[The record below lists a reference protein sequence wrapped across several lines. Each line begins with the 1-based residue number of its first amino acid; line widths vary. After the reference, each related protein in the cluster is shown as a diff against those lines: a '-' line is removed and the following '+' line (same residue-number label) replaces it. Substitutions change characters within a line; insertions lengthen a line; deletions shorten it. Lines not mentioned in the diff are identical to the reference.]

1 MAGLTGLFRRGAT
14 YYMRVVLPVDHPLRA
29 ERPTGRVV
37 VSLGVSGYREAM
49 VRGVVKRAE
58 IIAGSTI
65 ESVRPPSPRH
75 TTRQPSIAPL
85 RLRDLH
91 KRWVAAKAVSEDSSR
106 ACLRAVGL
114 FEQSV
119 GDVPLHK
126 ITRGMGDEFRA
137 WLQKQPTSSK
147 TARDRIVWIKGLLN
161 YATDDLELLT
171 RNPWRGLDIKART
184 ESPRQPWTERLLDQ
198 LFRDPIWSHGAIP
211 TNAMAGGH
219 AAYWIPILGL
229 YTGARCSELCQLHA
243 EDIVQDG
250 AVWLLRITDAAP
262 GQQIK
267 SRAARRMVPLHDE
280 VIRLGF
286 LEYWQSQKGP
296 SMWPLL
302 KQRAGKPGGYFSQ
315 YFAKVRFR
323 TGITNAVDFHSFR
336 HTVRT
341 NLLAGGVPESLIDR
355 ILGHEIT
362 GSTGAKVYSHPASEV
377 LRDAV
382 NRLPTRTAHLM
393 RRHSTQLKLN
403 REVGTVQQASAH
415 AEART

>member
-49 VRGVVKRAE
+49 ARGVAKRAE
-58 IIAGSTI
+58 IIAGSAI
-65 ESVRPPSPRH
+65 ESVRCSPPRQA
-75 TTRQPSIAPL
+75 TRQPSVPL
-85 RLRDLH
+85 IRLRDLH
-91 KRWVAAKAVSEDSSR
+91 QRWVAAKAVSEDSSR

-119 GDVPLHK
+119 GDVPLQK

-147 TARDRIVWIKGLLN
+147 TARDRLVWIKGLMN
-161 YATDDLELLT
+161 YATDDLELLQ
-171 RNPWRGLDIKART
+171 RNPWRGLDIRAHT
-184 ESPRQPWTERLLDQ
+184 ESPRQPWTEQSLDQ
-198 LFRDPIWSHGAIP
+198 LFRDPIWSHGDIP
-211 TNAMAGGH
+211 TIAMAGGH

-229 YTGARCSELCQLHA
+229 YTGARCSELCQLHV
-243 EDIVQDG
+243 EDVIQDG
-250 AVWLLRITDAAP
+250 EVWLLRITDGAP

-267 SRAARRMVPLHDE
+267 SRAGRRMVPLHRE

-296 SMWPLL
+296 SIWPRL
-302 KQRAGKPGGYFSQ
+302 KRRAGKPGGYFSQ
-315 YFAKVRFR
+315 YFGRVRLR
-323 TGITNAVDFHSFR
+323 AGITGAVDFHSFR

-341 NLLAGGVPESLIDR
+341 NLLATGAPESLIDR
-355 ILGHEIT
+355 ILGHEVT
-362 GSTGAKVYSHPASEV
+362 GSSGARVYSHPTSQV
-377 LRDAV
+377 LHEIV
-382 NRLPTRTAHLM
+382 NRLPTKTAHLV
-393 RRHSTQLKLN
+393 KLF
-403 REVGTVQQASAH
+403 EGLVS
-415 AEART
+415 

>member
-29 ERPTGRVV
+29 VRPTGRVV

-49 VRGVVKRAE
+49 ALGVAKRAE

-65 ESVRPPSPRH
+65 DSVRPPSPRH
-75 TTRQPSIAPL
+75 ATRQPSIPPV

-91 KRWVAAKAVSEDSSR
+91 QRWEAAKAVSEDSSR
-106 ACLRAVGL
+106 ACLRAVAL

-147 TARDRIVWIKGLLN
+147 TARDRLVWIKGVLN
-161 YATDDLELLT
+161 YATDDLELLP

-184 ESPRQPWTERLLDQ
+184 ESPRQPWTDQLLEQ

-211 TNAMAGGH
+211 TNAMAGGP

-229 YTGARCSELCQLHA
+229 YTGARCSELCQLRV
-243 EDIVQDG
+243 EDVVQDG
-250 AVWLLRITDAAP
+250 EVWLLRITDGAP
-262 GQQIK
+262 GQRIK
-267 SRAARRMVPLHDE
+267 SRAARRFVPLHSE

-286 LEYWQSQKGP
+286 LEYWHSQKGS

-302 KQRAGKPGGYFSQ
+302 KQRSGKPGGYFSQ
-315 YFAKVRFR
+315 YFGKVRLR
-323 TGITNAVDFHSFR
+323 AGIPSAVDFHSFR
-336 HTVRT
+336 HTART
-341 NLLAGGVPESLIDR
+341 NLLATGAPESLIDR
-355 ILGHEIT
+355 ILGHEVT
-362 GSTGAKVYSHPASEV
+362 GSTGARVYSHPTSQVLHEV
-377 LRDAV
+377 V
-382 NRLPTRTAHLM
+382 SRLPTKTANLV
-393 RRHSTQLKLN
+393 SVPEGLAFWFT
-403 REVGTVQQASAH
+403 SF
-415 AEART
+415 